1 MDKKKLTR
9 LMDGGQDR
17 LPKNLQK
24 AFELQM
30 KAVDRTYTDRLGNT
44 YTEKPAAYNSM
55 MTKAMEHDMITLP
68 RIGTHMYGDAIAKA
82 ENWYGALHEMDD
94 ALMRM
99 KDDAKAGRKLIDF
112 PNEKAETLMN
122 EMAELSHDT
131 SLSKAGKKLLDT
143 WFERILYMIYWS
155 FVLKEEEMIR
165 EDTAEASMR
174 AFDEDGNL
182 CMGISE
188 KDEEAVK
195 VICAMKKILNQTLL
209 RLPVMS
215 DEVFV
220 VADKL
225 ENLDIAVKA
234 ILRGKVKELEYLA
247 KCAEAAKE
255 FAAAD
260 NE

>member
-1 MDKKKLTR
+1 
-9 LMDGGQDR
+9 
-17 LPKNLQK
+17 
-24 AFELQM
+24 
-30 KAVDRTYTDRLGNT
+30 
-44 YTEKPAAYNSM
+44 
-55 MTKAMEHDMITLP
+55 
-68 RIGTHMYGDAIAKA
+68 
-82 ENWYGALHEMDD
+82 
-94 ALMRM
+94 
-99 KDDAKAGRKLIDF
+99 
-112 PNEKAETLMN
+112 
-122 EMAELSHDT
+122 
-131 SLSKAGKKLLDT
+131 
-143 WFERILYMIYWS
+143 MIYWS

-182 CMGISE
+182 CMGIPE

-195 VICAMKKILNQTLL
+195 VICAMKRILNQTLL

-215 DEVFV
+215 DEVFI

-225 ENLDIAVKA
+225 ENLDI
-234 ILRGKVKELEYLA
+234 GKVKELEYLA